1 MGYFYLLELWHSIE
15 ECRLKNGQKFANFLK
30 KIYDNF
36 FNNFKNFCFAKNSQ
50 KFFGFFAII
59 LSLVW
64 RWIFLHDQTNFRFIN
79 YSANFS
85 NEFSPLVV
93 ILNYLEKV
101 VENNSFNHFLL
112 AEIIYIGCG
121 VFLMY
126 IVSRNLTNSALS
138 SNVFSKNL
146 LFFSLIFC
154 YFFGFNLTLFSFE
167 LFYLK
172 FLVIIY
178 ITLSLRENVKTNFF
192 VNLTA
197 ILSFILMVIS
207 KWQLFFLFFA
217 HEFLKLFCLKR
228 ELIKYSFDS
237 NKLMAVKLR
246 YFLNLTARILIT
258 LTILVV
264 LVLHQK
270 IFSINDVINQIKTF
284 DFENYKFFSSQI
296 LNKLY
301 RENNSLGFYVI
312 LSREILLIFWLII
325 IFKITKKKYLNSS
338 LSSADIII
346 LDKFFDSFFV
356 ASFAMILIVGY
367 DDKILKLLFLTINFS
382 LVFFIFIASIINQNF
397 NFRKYGIVLLLLIS
411 IALGD
416 YKVFFEIFFYLPFS
430 WFIIHL
436 ILLRKLSKKISS
448 NDLKNLNL
456 IENFYFLKKIHYKI
470 FFGLIVVTLIYCQF
484 YFSFFVAWFISV
496 GFFSWQLV
504 FFNKINQ
511 KFLKNDHF
519 HFLLTIVV
527 VMTFVYYT
535 ILSLNFFELSNYNFH
550 SEFTKQKKYL
560 NSYLVNKIN
569 SNARQ
574 DDVIII
580 IDNQQLLDA
589 KLLEK
594 NNNISPKNIILINN
608 FKNSDIL
615 SKITNKKNKIFI
627 INNSFIFNNKSC
639 LISNFEEL
647 SRIAEFKTFFRKNL
661 NFSGSFKLAYSSLK
675 NYNFY
680 NNKTDNSNI
689 EENYLI
695 YDFHILLRK

>member
-1 MGYFYLLELWHSIE
+1 MRYFYLLELWHLLE
-15 ECRLKNGQKFANFLK
+15 EYRFKNGQKFANFLK
-30 KIYDNF
+30 KIGDIF
-36 FNNFKNFCFAKNSQ
+36 FCNFKNMFFAKNSQ
-50 KFFGFFAII
+50 KIFGFFAII

-64 RWIFLHDQTNFRFIN
+64 RWIFSEDQANFKLIN
-79 YSANFS
+79 YSPNFS
-85 NEFSPLVV
+85 NEFSPLVI
-93 ILNYLEKV
+93 ILNYLQQV

-154 YFFGFNLTLFSFE
+154 YFFGFNLTVFSFE

-192 VNLTA
+192 VNLSA
-197 ILSFILMVIS
+197 ILVVILMVIS
-207 KWQLFFLFFA
+207 RWQLVFLVFA
-217 HEFLKLFCLKR
+217 HEFLKLFCLKH

-237 NKLMAVKLR
+237 NKLMVVKLR

-258 LTILVV
+258 LTMLVV

-270 IFSINDVINQIKTF
+270 IFSINDVVNQIKTF

-296 LNKLY
+296 LNQLY
-301 RENNSLGFYVI
+301 QENNSLGFYAI

-411 IALGD
+411 MALGD
-416 YKVFFEIFFYLPFS
+416 YKVFFEIFFYLPFF
-430 WFIIHL
+430 WFIVHV
-436 ILLRKLSKKISS
+436 ILLKKLSKKMP
-448 NDLKNLNL
+448 NYHMKNLNL
-456 IENFYFLKKIHYKI
+456 IENFCILKNIGHKI
-470 FFGLIVVTLIYCQF
+470 FFGLVVLTLIYCQF
-484 YFSFFVAWFISV
+484 YFSFFIAWFISV
-496 GFFSWQLV
+496 GLFSLQLV

-511 KFLKNDHF
+511 KFLKNYYF
-519 HFLLTIVV
+519 HFLLNLVV
-527 VMTFVYYT
+527 VMSFVYFA
-535 ILSLNFFELSNYNFH
+535 IISLKASEISNYSLH
-550 SEFTKQKKYL
+550 SVFTKQKNYL
-560 NSYLVNKIN
+560 NSYLFNKIADN
-569 SNARQ
+569 TKH
-574 DDVIII
+574 DDAVVI
-580 IDNQQLLDA
+580 IDNQNLFDA

-594 NNNISPKNIILINN
+594 NNNISAKNIILINN
-608 FKNSDIL
+608 FKNVDIL

-647 SRIAEFKTFFRKNL
+647 TRIAEFKTFFKKNL
-661 NFSGSFKLAYSSLK
+661 NFSGSFKLTYSSLK

-680 NNKTDNSNI
+680 NKKTDNSSI

-695 YDFHILLRK
+695 YDFYLLLRK